1 MATTSQYDPGEGFG
15 GGGANRATDHQS
27 LRQCNLDQV
36 LRVVTFSL
44 SGALVTSHPLTLYG
58 RGSPLV
64 DLTLGLG

>member
-27 LRQCNLDQV
+27 LRQCDLDQV

-44 SGALVTSHPLTLYG
+44 FRRIGDVS
-58 RGSPLV
+58 SPHSLWA
-64 DLTLGLG
+64 GLPFG